1 MSMLDEFGGEDRLA
15 ELVNTFY
22 DLVEQLPE
30 GSNLRRLHARG
41 QGIAQ
46 ARVEQVNFM
55 SGFMGGRQ
63 YYREKHGHMDVKLIH
78 EHVPIRTIDAEN
90 WLTCMDIALENEGH
104 SGPHIDKLRLV
115 LRRVALILVNDVPSW
130 EDDMGKP
137 TPS

>member
-63 YYREKHGHMDVKLIH
+63 YYLEKHRHMNVREIH
-78 EHVPIRTIDAEN
+78 AHVPIFTQDAEL
-90 WLTCMDIALENEGH
+90 WLSVMDRTLTDLGH
-104 SGPHIDKLRLV
+104 MGDKVERLRIT
-115 LRRVALILVNDVPSW
+115 LRKVAMMLVND
-130 EDDMGKP
+130 GKVAGA
-137 TPS
+137 